1 MEMAKTKLIVL
12 LLCIGALS
20 GYAQSYEWS
29 CAEIDGSMTGCVS
42 PDHENLP
49 ATLGLFLD
57 NGDFRAPNGKVFK
70 AGTSTAKVAAA
81 VAAAQPKMQRVKT
94 VIGYSEDEMI
104 ASKIHETPLSNWFVG
119 IVMDKVAELS
129 GKKIDV
135 GICNHGG
142 IRVNMPKGNVILDD
156 ILSMFPFK
164 NNVVYLEHKGS
175 ELRKLFETMAAT
187 YFQAIG
193 GVEIVAEGGK
203 LQKVLIGGEPLDD
216 NKMYSVATISFLL
229 YGGDSLTL
237 AKNAENLKQ
246 YDVQIVAAVLEHI
259 EDLKAQGKNIVA
271 PEVTHVIIK

>member
-1 MEMAKTKLIVL
+1 MVKTKLIVL
-12 LLCIGALS
+12 LLCIGAFS

-29 CAEIDGSMTGCVS
+29 CAKMDGSKTGCVA

-49 ATLGLFLD
+49 ATLGLFLE

-81 VAAAQPKMQRVKT
+81 VLAAQPKMQRVKT
-94 VIGYSEDEMI
+94 VIGYSEDEMA

-203 LQKVLIGGEPLDD
+203 LKKVLIGGQPLDD
-216 NKMYSVATISFLL
+216 DKTYSVATISFLL

-237 AKNAENLKQ
+237 AKNAENLKE
-246 YDVQIVAAVLEHI
+246 YDVQIVEAVLDYI
-259 EDLKAQGKNIVA
+259 EDLKEQGKNIVA

>member
-70 AGTSTAKVAAA
+70 AGTATAKVAAA

-104 ASKIHETPLSNWFVG
+104 ASKMHETPLSNWFVG

-216 NKMYSVATISFLL
+216 NKTYSVATISFLL

>member
-1 MEMAKTKLIVL
+1 MAKTKLIVL

>member
-1 MEMAKTKLIVL
+1 M
-12 LLCIGALS
+12 CIGALS

-29 CAEIDGSMTGCVS
+29 YAKMDGSRTGCVA
-42 PDHENLP
+42 PDQENLP
-49 ATLGLFLD
+49 ATLGLFLE
-57 NGDFRAPNGKVFK
+57 NGDFRAPNGKVFE
-70 AGTSTAKVAAA
+70 AGTSTAEVAAV

-94 VIGYSEDEMI
+94 VIGYSENEMI
-104 ASKIHETPLSNWFVG
+104 ASKSHETALSNWFVQ
-119 IVMDKVAELS
+119 IVTDKVAELS

-142 IRVNMPKGNVILDD
+142 IRTDMPKGNVILDD

-175 ELRKLFETMAAT
+175 ELRKIFETMAAT

-203 LQKVLIGGEPLDD
+203 LKKVLIGGEPLDD
-216 NKMYSVATISFLL
+216 NKTYSVATISFLL

-237 AKNAENLKQ
+237 AKNAENLKV
-246 YDVQIVAAVLEHI
+246 YDVQIVEAVLEYI
-259 EDLKAQGKNIVA
+259 DGLKAKGENIVA
-271 PEVTHVIIK
+271 PKVTHVIVK

>member
-70 AGTSTAKVAAA
+70 AGTSKAKVAAA

-237 AKNAENLKQ
+237 AKNAENLKE
-246 YDVQIVAAVLEHI
+246 YDVQIVEAVLDYI
-259 EDLKAQGKNIVA
+259 EDLKEQGKNIVA

>member
-1 MEMAKTKLIVL
+1 MEMVKTKLIVF
-12 LLCIGALS
+12 LLCVGTLS

-29 CAEIDGSMTGCVS
+29 CAEIDGSMTGCAA

-70 AGTSTAKVAAA
+70 AGTSTADVAAV
-81 VAAAQPKMQRVKT
+81 VAAAQPKMQKVKT
-94 VIGYSEDEMI
+94 VIAYSEDEMV
-104 ASKIHETPLSNWFVG
+104 ASKSHETALSNWFVQ
-119 IVMDKVAELS
+119 IVTDKVAELS

-142 IRVNMPKGNVILDD
+142 IRTDMPKGNVILDD

-175 ELRKLFETMAAT
+175 ELRKIFEAMAAT

-203 LQKVLIGGEPLDD
+203 LKKVLIGGEPLDD
-216 NKMYSVATISFLL
+216 DRTYTVATISFLL

-237 AKNAENLKQ
+237 AKNAENLKV
-246 YDVQIVAAVLEHI
+246 YDVQIVEAVLEYI
-259 EDLKAQGKNIVA
+259 DALKAKGENIVA
-271 PEVTHVIIK
+271 PKVTHVIVK

>member
-1 MEMAKTKLIVL
+1 MEMVKTKLIVL
-12 LLCIGALS
+12 LLCIGAFS

-29 CAEIDGSMTGCVS
+29 CAKMDGSKTGCVA

-49 ATLGLFLD
+49 ATLGLFLEY
-57 NGDFRAPNGKVFK
+57 GDFRAPNGKVFK

-81 VAAAQPKMQRVKT
+81 VLAAQPKMQRVKT
-94 VIGYSEDEMI
+94 VIGYSEDEMA

-203 LQKVLIGGEPLDD
+203 LKKVLIGGQPLDD
-216 NKMYSVATISFLL
+216 DKTYSVATISFLL

-237 AKNAENLKQ
+237 AKNAENLKE
-246 YDVQIVAAVLEHI
+246 YDVQIVEAVLDYI
-259 EDLKAQGKNIVA
+259 EDLKEQGKNIVA

>member
-104 ASKIHETPLSNWFVG
+104 ASKIHETPLSKWFVG

>member
-1 MEMAKTKLIVL
+1 MEMVKTKLIVL
-12 LLCIGALS
+12 LLCIGAFS

-29 CAEIDGSMTGCVS
+29 CAKMDGNKTGCVA

-49 ATLGLFLD
+49 ATLGLFLE

-70 AGTSTAKVAAA
+70 AGTSAAKVAAA
-81 VAAAQPKMQRVKT
+81 VLAAQPKMQRVKT
-94 VIGYSEDEMI
+94 VIGYSENEMV
-104 ASKIHETPLSNWFVG
+104 ASKSRETALSNWFVEV
-119 IVMDKVAELS
+119 ITDKVAELS

-135 GICNHGG
+135 TICNHGG
-142 IRVNMPKGNVILDD
+142 IRADMPKGNVILDD

-203 LQKVLIGGEPLDD
+203 LKKVLIGGEPLDD
-216 NKMYSVATISFLL
+216 NKTYSVATISFLL

-237 AKNAENLKQ
+237 AKNAENLKE
-246 YDVQIVAAVLEHI
+246 YDVQIVKAVLDYI

>member
-1 MEMAKTKLIVL
+1 MEMVKTKLIVL
-12 LLCIGALS
+12 LLCIGAFS

-29 CAEIDGSMTGCVS
+29 CAKMDGSKTGCVA

-49 ATLGLFLD
+49 ATLGLFLE

-70 AGTSTAKVAAA
+70 AGTSAAKVAAA
-81 VAAAQPKMQRVKT
+81 VLAAQPKMQRVKT
-94 VIGYSEDEMI
+94 VIGYSENEMV
-104 ASKIHETPLSNWFVG
+104 ASKSRETALSNWFVEV
-119 IVMDKVAELS
+119 ITDKVAELS

-135 GICNHGG
+135 TICNHGG
-142 IRVNMPKGNVILDD
+142 IRADMPKGNVILDD

-203 LQKVLIGGEPLDD
+203 LKKVLIGGEPLDD
-216 NKMYSVATISFLL
+216 NKTYSVATISFLL

-237 AKNAENLKQ
+237 AKNAENLKE
-246 YDVQIVAAVLEHI
+246 YDVQIVKAVLDYI